1 MADGRLQESAAVRR
15 AHRSGTMQLFVAAGF
30 CALCMIA
37 IFGLLGLI
45 LVRGVAHFWP
55 QQLVQFTYA
64 DPWEVQ
70 EDAGAEPYQVAGQIR
85 GSEHIAWLRLQDSG
99 LQLHALPGAQAH
111 GQVERWTVR
120 VGNRELYGS
129 DFRQILPGAIVG
141 EVTAPRGLLVLER
154 TDWGPFFGYAAGY
167 ITAGGEVRET
177 SPDQA
182 IAWVRAALPGS
193 LENRERIRVLERDQI
208 GAVNA
213 EMERLRLWRR
223 KQTRLGQYGPQ
234 QQAEHDSEQARLE
247 AEYAALSASL
257 EALRRYG
264 GQQALLVRSADGEE
278 SLVPVGHIVR
288 LYQPNALG
296 LLGKL
301 GVFLDRLGE
310 FIGGEPRE
318 ANTEG
323 GVLPA
328 IFGTVALVL
337 LMSVFVTPFGV
348 VAAIYLSEYAR
359 QGPVVRLVRI
369 SVNNLAGMPSIV
381 FGIVGLGLFV
391 YALGGSLDA
400 LFFPD
405 RLPSPTFGSPGILWA
420 SLTLALLTLPVVIV
434 ATEEGLRRVPR
445 EQREGALAL
454 GATKF
459 ESLYKV
465 VVPIALPSA
474 LTGVILAIGRAA
486 GEVAPLMLV
495 GVVKYAPLM
504 PVDGVFPYVHLDRTF
519 MHLGFHIFDMG
530 FQSPNVEAARPLI
543 YATCLL
549 LLALVLGLN
558 LVAILLR
565 ERMRRTQ
572 QHLQV

>member
-1 MADGRLQESAAVRR
+1 M
-15 AHRSGTMQLFVAAGF
+15 
-30 CALCMIA
+30 
-37 IFGLLGLI
+37 
-45 LVRGVAHFWP
+45 
-55 QQLVQFTYA
+55 
-64 DPWEVQ
+64 
-70 EDAGAEPYQVAGQIR
+70 
-85 GSEHIAWLRLQDSG
+85 
-99 LQLHALPGAQAH
+99 
-111 GQVERWTVR
+111 
-120 VGNRELYGS
+120 
-129 DFRQILPGAIVG
+129 
-141 EVTAPRGLLVLER
+141 LER